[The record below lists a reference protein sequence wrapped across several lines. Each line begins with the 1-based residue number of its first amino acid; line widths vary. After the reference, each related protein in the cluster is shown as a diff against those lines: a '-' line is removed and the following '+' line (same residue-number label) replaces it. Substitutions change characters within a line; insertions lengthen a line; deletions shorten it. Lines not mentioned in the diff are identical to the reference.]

1 MNVPNLTCVVIAAY
15 NEAPAIGRVLSELCQ
30 SPYRVVVVDDGSTD
44 GTLKEACA
52 FPVTILHHAVNL
64 GQGAALQT
72 GISFALQD
80 PKLQT
85 IVTFDADGQHDP
97 ADIARLDAALRQG
110 FDVALGSRFIQGGQA
125 QNMPYQKRLALRL
138 AILVT
143 KWLTGLPLT
152 DTHNGLRAFNRQAAA
167 RLHINQ
173 NGMAHASEILA
184 QVAAFKLRYCEVPV
198 TIRYTNYSIHKGQSL
213 LNSINILWDILGG
226 KIR

>member
-1 MNVPNLTCVVIAAY
+1 VVIAAY
-15 NEAPAIGRVLSELCQ
+15 NEAPAIGRVLAELCQ
-30 SPYRVVVVDDGSTD
+30 APYRVVLVDDGSID
-44 GTLKEACA
+44 STLKEARR

-72 GISFALQD
+72 GVTFALQD
-80 PKLQT
+80 PSIQT

-97 ADIARLDAALRQG
+97 ADIAHLEAALRQG
-110 FDVALGSRFIQGGQA
+110 FDVALGSRFMQGGQA
-125 QNMPYQKRLALRL
+125 QNMPRQKQFALRL
-138 AILVT
+138 AVLVT

-152 DTHNGLRAFNRQAAA
+152 DTHNGLRAFTRQAAA

-173 NGMAHASEILA
+173 NGMAHASDILA
-184 QVAAFKLRYCEVPV
+184 QVAALKLHYCEVPV
-198 TIRYTNYSIHKGQSL
+198 TIRYTKYSIHKGQSL